1 MNTATQLNPFLNQEV
16 SPMPNAEDMQK
27 ELIERL
33 LKSTEE
39 RWQSDLSLSACCC
52 SEDRNANS

>member
-1 MNTATQLNPFLNQEV
+1 MNTAPQLHSFSTREV
-16 SPMPNAEDMQK
+16 SPMPNAEEMQK

-39 RWQSDLSLSACCC
+39 RWESDLSLSACCC

>member
-1 MNTATQLNPFLNQEV
+1 MGNIVQIHSLPVSDANMLSNADEV
-16 SPMPNAEDMQK
+16 QK

-39 RWQSDLSLSACCC
+39 RWESDLSLSACCC
-52 SEDRNANS
+52 SEDRNLNS

>member
-1 MNTATQLNPFLNQEV
+1 MSTAAQLYSLSKREV

-33 LKSTEE
+33 LKATEE
-39 RWQSDLSLSACCC
+39 RWESDLSLSACCC
-52 SEDRNANS
+52 SEDRNVNS